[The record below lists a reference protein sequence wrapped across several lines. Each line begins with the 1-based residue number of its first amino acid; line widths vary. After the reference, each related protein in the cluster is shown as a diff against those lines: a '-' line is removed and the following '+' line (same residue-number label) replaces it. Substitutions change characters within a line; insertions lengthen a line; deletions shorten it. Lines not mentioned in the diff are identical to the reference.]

1 MSAHAK
7 QPSEDALRRMFAVA
21 ISECRDNLNLSQEGL
36 AERTGLSTSYLS
48 LLERGKRNLTVLTAA
63 RIAAAC
69 NLKLSEFVVLA
80 EVRNG
85 KALEKSNL
93 PRTP

>member
-1 MSAHAK
+1 MSAHVK
-7 QPSEDALRRMFAVA
+7 QPSEDALRRVFAVA
-21 ISECRDNLNLSQEGL
+21 ISESRKKLKLSQEGL
-36 AERTGLSTSYLS
+36 AERTGLSTAYLS

-80 EVRNG
+80 ELKNG
-85 KALEKSNL
+85 KASD
-93 PRTP
+93 